1 MQIPPSGHPAW
12 RDLLTGRLAYQ
23 PSFLGAR
30 VLVMRF
36 RVNTNGGKKGDAETT
51 RVYVEELRELFQ
63 QNREVPS
70 VQQDL
75 SKLFG

>member
-1 MQIPPSGHPAW
+1 
-12 RDLLTGRLAYQ
+12 
-23 PSFLGAR
+23 
-30 VLVMRF
+30 MRF